1 MRVSTAVLVLIGVV
15 LAPAARTHEIKGYD
29 QNGGHY
35 DDGGFYPGGTDGAPS
50 TVGTGTL

>member
-1 MRVSTAVLVLIGVV
+1 LGDDA
-15 LAPAARTHEIKGYD
+15 EIVYFSA
-29 QNGGHY
+29 HRY